1 MAPWFSYSLVAD
13 AENQDGISASKQQLL
28 EWLQPLNSF
37 LRNIEGLAQR
47 LHQRLRPFKHRLE
60 PVLRHWG
67 LWTTVFTAAI
77 LTIVAVTVVPQS
89 LPSDETVLNFVDPL
103 IGTAGGGMCISRV
116 QLVVGG

>member
-13 AENQDGISASKQQLL
+13 AEDQGDISARRKQLL

-37 LRNIEGLAQR
+37 LRNIEGWAQR
-47 LHQRLRPFKHRLE
+47 SHERLQPIKHRLE
-60 PVLRHWG
+60 PVFNHWG
-67 LWTTVFTAAI
+67 LWTTVLTAAV
-77 LTIVAVTVVPQS
+77 LTIVAVTLVPQS
-89 LPSDETVLNFVDPL
+89 LPSNENVLDFIDPL